1 MFRSKKEVDKHVA
14 DILNKINN
22 ENERNLRGY
31 SFARLY
37 YQIKDYDK
45 AKRYL
50 AGFLS
55 VRESHAAAHKL
66 MGQIYESC
74 NNLEKALQSYKKSLE
89 LEENQKDVVIK
100 ICELYT
106 KLPVDPETARYW
118 ADRAERLFLHHEIV
132 FSLRECIVTAEG
144 EPNVQELEDLIAS
157 ELAARPR
164 DVHLRIKLL
173 KLYMDTERVQDAYS
187 HATKVESKCPFPTNV
202 MWYYFLSDVFETYLG
217 EMGNRVDLDFHINY
231 LAVLE
236 HLVSLTLAEPHVLDC
251 ITTEEC
257 NNKQLHSVGDVASA
271 FDMFDQELDRAWKV
285 SGPSDSSW
293 NYVLHHMSGQ
303 LYFHLGTLLLKR
315 AKKEQGNWKEACR
328 TSAALYLTAYTFKPE
343 SLAQQMWFLQL
354 GNKQKLF
361 TKFHQQGLMRLS
373 VTGHV
378 LMALCKGDKTKWL
391 QKIKQ
396 EVCVSHVRERIFQ
409 RLFPSVMSRKSTTSC
424 TSYFLKDQAFL
435 ENSLEFPTWE
445 ALEENDKVASKLQP
459 ELLHHLVW
467 LALHYQSYG
476 DQQKKDPKYK
486 FEVFDGLK
494 HSSPTLN
501 SGAPESL
508 SLLDVQAFLHATVYT
523 ANLALEQRR
532 ALIHHKAADA
542 PLCVPSY
549 IADPL
554 CTNEQ
559 ASWWKATYKLY
570 ANIAKEKLGE
580 LRRTLQRGLEVI
592 RGVGNH
598 GMDVSLVVH
607 LARLFTDQASELR
620 SNVPS
625 EDTNTEKMLDIEARA
640 SHYWTVALSML
651 DKLAVNQTLRTP
663 KDRLFPSYGNEPSS
677 EEVSALQEE
686 GRLFLA
692 CRAMNDGCYNEAVK
706 EFSSLKS
713 AYASFYLA
721 QVKARICYK
730 SNNTSCESLKKLSEQ
745 ELGCSPRQNISTT
758 VWNNYISLLNRT
770 RDALYLTMDRIRGD
784 KYHSLNAEL
793 DMMLEEVENKL
804 SAVDRSTHSEENQNG
819 EENGVLSESSDS
831 QDKQLQE
838 STNLSRPWQ
847 STPQKVRGILKEQSE
862 RSNLNLS
869 ANHREYVRPSPER
882 LDAQIRAMART
893 QNVLIQTLLDQ
904 QQEVV
909 KTNHAIVEE
918 LKLNRTVI
926 EELKEQLKGLHLVAK
941 CWPKQRFSSKSNASQ
956 AKEGES
962 EEEEE
967 GKDLDEYEEN
977 NYLSYYPESLATHD
991 FRNTFGYGPPSM
1003 VTGPSGPSGV
1013 NYYQHSQDLSINQY
1027 HYPPPAGPPS
1037 LHTPK
1042 YFPPPPP
1049 LAASGLPFSEGQQLP
1064 QFSFP
1069 PPPPNA
1075 ASLSAGL
1082 SRAPVF
1088 GCLGHE
1094 PAAPLPPGSIVP
1106 PSGPPP
1112 MFNVAQPLR
1121 DAPHAFQIPLP
1132 STVTAVTQSITL
1144 SGVTFSPSV
1153 LSSTSEL
1160 FPSSTPLQLQMLLN
1174 KPPVLS
1180 SQKPGSLSNNFR
1192 FDEREQAASALYKHS
1207 KVISSPVSPDK
1218 DKSLEGGRESV
1229 GSDGDHSFGG
1239 DFKPLIP
1246 LPDEVPVQT
1255 GEEDEKVLFENRAKL
1270 FRFVDKEWK
1279 ERGVG
1284 TIKLLLHEISGK
1296 VRLLMRRDQIL
1307 KICANHYICPE
1318 MDLKLMKGS
1327 DRAWIWCAQD
1337 FADEEIKTEKFC
1349 IRFKTV
1355 DIAEE
1360 FKKAF
1365 EKSIEIVKNNTQKSQ
1380 EPTKEIAKE
1389 PKSENVVEE
1398 KKISEDVKFIP
1409 GSQLSSVGF
1418 GDKFKLKP
1426 GNWICDVCLVTN
1438 SAEKNKCQAC
1448 DSPKPGLQ
1456 LENSEDKSTSLSKFT
1471 FGITSQ
1477 SGSGFGALF
1486 AGKQESKPTESSF
1499 HFGIPGSGFSSDLR
1513 KETFPVS
1520 FSSSSRTNVSGEVV
1534 KGTLG
1539 SLAEN
1544 ITQDQEVPKA
1554 SADMSS
1560 SSQFGSA
1567 SFILNQMAS
1576 RQKEDSKQG
1585 SNVFGGFSFTNT
1597 PVIQDSS
1604 QIEDHQIKQVG
1615 LKSKETSQKTEA
1627 QTKSSPF
1634 AQFSFK
1640 LGSSVNQPNFDFLGK
1655 NKEENVPVKEV
1666 EDNHIFGSDKEV
1678 STLTFSALSTTK
1690 SPEEIFG
1697 KSSNFKGFPGSRV
1710 SVFGS
1715 SSTKE
1720 KSNTS
1725 GNEVLEEYEPNVEF
1739 KPVIPLPELVEL
1751 QTGEE
1756 QEEKLFCERAKLF
1769 RYASD
1774 AKQWKD
1780 RGIGELKI
1788 LRHQQTGKCRILMR
1802 REQVLKLCANH
1813 YIVPGMTLSPLSSSD
1828 RAWVWSAQD
1837 YSEGELKQEQL
1848 AVKFKAFDIANE
1860 FRRVFEKCQTEAQKL
1875 ELCPAGIV
1883 KSSMPPVKA
1892 PDSSKV
1898 LEHTT
1903 TNQSPQLS
1911 LTEMFKPKP
1920 GSWECNVC
1928 YVRNNGDDTSCQ
1940 ACATSRPGS
1949 EGALKIVSDI
1959 PKNSTPG
1966 FKFSF
1971 SADIGKQHTIVSESQ
1986 KQDKFQFKV
1995 VSQDEG
2001 SSEFKKPQNSVF
2013 GSIANSSSSGS
2024 FGSFVFGG
2032 QTSSPKFSVTSDQK
2046 SDSRFVFGSTPSSSS
2061 YVFGSSSAGMAFG
2074 STKPLFVLGS
2084 DDDVTSRLS
2093 TPVSE
2098 TDVEDSHGHQAS
2110 EMKMSL
2116 IKDNVKEMAVMSDLT
2131 AITGVSSS
2139 SSTPATSIFTFGTPT
2154 SGQDDAVQFRFGS
2167 PQKHEFSFSGVRP
2180 RSPSKTPNSPGTP
2193 TDIASKGAEEEEEV
2207 EPSEA
2212 DNVYFHPVIPL
2223 PPKIEVKTGEE
2234 GEEVLYSH
2242 RAKLYIFVQGEW
2254 KERGIGNVKLLLNSS
2269 TNQIR
2274 LLMRRDQVLK
2284 VCLNHSVTSDIKFW
2298 KKDDRSWTWGATD
2311 FSEGEPNPARFAI
2324 RFKSDAVSH
2333 QFKTAIDDAQ
2343 KQLSNGQMKS
2353 KWHPTSPDNILAE
2366 KPDSK
2371 PSPLSTFS
2379 FRLDKQ
2385 ATPSA
2390 KGFSLTDRFGI
2401 PPPSTSRNLFG
2412 NILPKAQD
2420 RDDQGDDDIIITKE
2434 KQASDEKRAKAE
2446 QLKLPP
2452 NFYLYEEK
2460 PPCPGCRG
2468 CDKEVEQDEEEP
2480 VQITYE
2486 KKPTKDQIQ
2495 LAEKLKLPPTFFM
2508 YEDKPPC
2515 PGMCMCYVAHV
2526 RFDSENQ
2533 EETDTVSFDVKSSA
2547 VSTESSSV
2555 ISDDQQTLTVFC
2567 SERKDESIKD
2577 TSGAATSSCQTISSS
2592 SSTDS
2597 SVFGAN
2603 LATSYFSFESLAAQ
2617 SSTFDSAA
2625 GFALK
2630 TKGDNN
2636 SFVFAGAGKPLFGG
2650 VKDQDSAAGS
2660 EQDDTQVVPSQEIH
2674 FEPAIPLPKLVET
2687 KTGEEEELPVFCQRA
2702 KLYRFDKNVQQWKER
2717 GVGDFKILKHKNQC
2731 RFRLI
2736 LRRQQVHK
2744 IACNH
2749 YITADM
2755 ELKPMPTSENA
2766 VCWTAIDFADEQP
2779 VSELLAVRFKTKE
2792 LVEEFKEKFE
2802 ECRKAVEM
2810 KIGDTEESVPVHQS
2824 EQIASTT
2831 TNKEALED
2839 SSKCG
2844 SISIKELVENIN
2856 SNTEDEKGNI
2866 SEKMV
2871 KQMTVHAENCENIS
2885 SKDLSESVQIT
2896 YEKKPTKDQIQLAE
2910 KLKLPP
2916 TFFMYEDKP
2925 PCPGCR
2931 GCIDNENQ
2939 EETDTVSF
2947 DVKSSAVSTE
2957 ASSVISDNQQTLT
2970 VFCSERKDESI
2981 KDTSGAATSSCQ
2993 TISSSSSTDSSVFG
3007 ANLATSYFSFESLAA
3022 QSSTFNTSTESSPTK
3037 SKNSF
3042 VFAGA
3047 GKPLFGCVKNQDSV
3061 AGNEQN
3067 DTQVLPSQEI
3077 HFEPAIPLPELVE
3090 TKTGEEEELPVFC
3103 QRAKLYRFDKNVQQW
3118 KERGVGDFKILKHK
3132 NQCRFRLIL
3141 RRQQVHKIACNHYIT
3156 ADMELK
3162 PMPTSENAVCWTA
3175 IDFADEQP
3183 VSELLAVRFK
3193 TKELVEEFKEK
3204 FEECRKAVEMKI
3216 GDTEESVPGSVH
3228 QCDQSTTN
3236 TNKETLEDSSSKLKT
3251 IDMKKLIEGNNDEE
3265 EEEDVMFEKRISFF
3279 IFDQEINNYKFMGV
3293 GPLRVLYDDS
3303 VFGARVQMHS
3313 DQGDLLCDHIIAV
3326 ETTLRSQQREAF
3338 WVVTNTN
3345 VDPPV
3350 EQQFKA
3356 VFSSSN
3362 SLQDFCTVFQEGKQ
3376 MAAQAEISETCEEIP
3391 PENLNVV
3398 MAFFLDQVYQLEPG
3412 IPVEPCQAVT
3422 EELSSQYD
3430 SVTCEDVQKLAE
3442 GNNDGGDE
3450 EEEDIMFEESISF
3463 SVYDQEVRD
3472 FKLLGV
3478 GPLRVLYDD
3487 SVFGARVQMH
3497 NDQGDLLCDHII
3509 AVQTCLRSEQT
3520 KAFWAAIDMS
3530 MDPPIKRQYQAVFSS
3545 PKSLEDFCIVFEEG
3559 KQLAVQAEILEKDE
3573 GTLSSNLQG
3582 ETSSSEPQPK

>member
-55 VRESHAAAHKL
+55 VRENHAAGHKL
-66 MGQIYESC
+66 MGQICESC
-74 NNLEKALQSYKKSLE
+74 SNLERALQSFKKSLE
-89 LEENQKDVVIK
+89 LEENQKDVVLK

-118 ADRAERLFLHHEIV
+118 ADRAERLFPHHEVV

-144 EPNVQELEDLIAS
+144 EPNMQELEDLIAS

-164 DVHLRIKLL
+164 DVNLRIKLL

-202 MWYYFLSDVFETYLG
+202 TWYYFLSDVFETYLG
-217 EMGNRVDLDFHINY
+217 EMGNRVDIDFHINY

-236 HLVSLTLAEPHVLDC
+236 HLVALTLAEPHILDC
-251 ITTEEC
+251 ITIEDC
-257 NNKQLHSVGDVASA
+257 NNRQLHSVGDVASA
-271 FDMFDQELDRAWKV
+271 FDMFDQELDRAWKI
-285 SGPSDSSW
+285 SGPSDGSW

-328 TSAALYLTAYTFKPE
+328 TSAALYLTAYTFKPG
-343 SLAQQMWFLQL
+343 SLVQQMWFMQL

-361 TKFHQQGLMRLS
+361 TRFYQQGLMRLS

-378 LMALCKGDKTKWL
+378 LMALCKDEKTKWL

-409 RLFPSVMSRKSTTSC
+409 RLFPSVTSRKSATSC

-445 ALEENDKVASKLQP
+445 ALEEYDKVASKLQP
-459 ELLHHLVW
+459 ELLHHLIW

-476 DQQKKDPKYK
+476 EDQQKKDPKYK

-494 HSSPTLN
+494 YSSPTLN

-559 ASWWKATYKLY
+559 ANWWKATYKLY

-607 LARLFTDQASELR
+607 LARLFADQASELR
-620 SNVPS
+620 SNITS
-625 EDTNTEKMLDIEARA
+625 DDANTEKILDIEARA

-651 DKLAVNQTLRTP
+651 DKLVVNQTLRTP

-692 CRAMNDGCYNEAVK
+692 CRAMNDGHYNEAA
-706 EFSSLKS
+706 EAFSSLKS

-721 QVKARICYK
+721 Q
-730 SNNTSCESLKKLSEQ
+730 SLKKLSEQ
-745 ELGCSPRQNISTT
+745 ELGCSSRQNVSITI
-758 VWNNYISLLNRT
+758 WNNYISLLNRT

-784 KYHSLNAEL
+784 RYHSLNAEL
-793 DMMLEEVENKL
+793 DIMLEEVENKL
-804 SAVDRSTHSEENQNG
+804 SAANRSTHSEENQNG
-819 EENGVLSESSDS
+819 EEDGALSESSDS
-831 QDKQLQE
+831 QDKQPQE
-838 STNLSRPWQ
+838 STNISRPWQ
-847 STPQKVRGILKEQSE
+847 STPQKVRGILKEKSE

-869 ANHREYVRPSPER
+869 AEHREYVRPSPER

-941 CWPKQRFSSKSNASQ
+941 YWPKRRFSSKSSAGQ

-962 EEEEE
+962 EEEEGE
-967 GKDLDEYEEN
+967 KDLDEYEEN

-1003 VTGPSGPSGV
+1003 VTGPSGV

-1042 YFPPPPP
+1042 YFPPP

-1094 PAAPLPPGSIVP
+1094 PAAPLPPGPMVP
-1106 PSGPPP
+1106 PPPGPPP

-1132 STVTAVTQSITL
+1132 STVTAVAQSITL
-1144 SGVTFSPSV
+1144 SGVTFTPSV

-1160 FPSSTPLQLQMLLN
+1160 FSSSTPSQLQMLLN

-1180 SQKPGSLSNNFR
+1180 TQIPGSLSNSFR
-1192 FDEREQAASALYKHS
+1192 FDEREQAASALYKQS
-1207 KVISSPVSPDK
+1207 KVISSPISPDK

-1229 GSDGDHSFGG
+1229 GSDEGDHSFGG

-1284 TIKLLLHEISGK
+1284 TVKLLLNEISGK

-1307 KICANHYICPE
+1307 KICANHYIFPE

-1327 DRAWIWCAQD
+1327 DRAWVWCAQD
-1337 FADEEIKTEKFC
+1337 FADEEIKAEQFC
-1349 IRFKTV
+1349 IRFKSV
-1355 DIAEE
+1355 EIAED
-1360 FKKAF
+1360 FKNAF
-1365 EKSIEIVKNNTQKSQ
+1365 EKSVEIVKNHTQKNQ
-1380 EPTKEIAKE
+1380 EPATEIAKE
-1389 PKSENVVEE
+1389 PKSVNFVEE
-1398 KKISEDVKFIP
+1398 KKILKDIKCVPENE
-1409 GSQLSSVGF
+1409 LSSVGF
-1418 GDKFKLKP
+1418 GDKFKLQP
-1426 GNWICDVCLVTN
+1426 GNWICDVCLVN
-1438 SAEKNKCQAC
+1438 NPAEKNKCQAC
-1448 DSPKPGLQ
+1448 DSPKPGAQ
-1456 LENSEDKSTSLSKFT
+1456 LSSSEEKSSSLSKFT
-1471 FGITSQ
+1471 FGITPQS

-1486 AGKQESKPTESSF
+1486 AEKQGNKPEEASF
-1499 HFGIPGSGFSSDLR
+1499 HFGIPGSGFSS
-1513 KETFPVS
+1513 
-1520 FSSSSRTNVSGEVV
+1520 SSRTNVSGEIV
-1534 KGTLG
+1534 KGALG
-1539 SLAEN
+1539 FPLVEN
-1544 ITQDQEVPKA
+1544 VTQDQEIPKA
-1554 SADMSS
+1554 SADTSS

-1567 SFILNQMAS
+1567 SFMLNQMAS
-1576 RQKEDSKQG
+1576 RQKEDNKQR

-1597 PVIQDSS
+1597 PVIQDSN
-1604 QIEDHQIKQVG
+1604 QIQDHQIKQIGV
-1615 LKSKETSQKTEA
+1615 KSKEIPQKTEA

-1640 LGSSVNQPNFDFLGK
+1640 LGSVNQPSFDFLGEK
-1655 NKEENVPVKEV
+1655 KERNVTIKETEV
-1666 EDNHIFGSDKEV
+1666 EADDNHLFGSDKEV

-1697 KSSNFKGFPGSRV
+1697 QDSNFKGFPGSGV
-1710 SVFGS
+1710 PVFGS
-1715 SSTKE
+1715 PSTKE

-1725 GNEVLEEYEPNVEF
+1725 GSEVLEEYEPNVEF

-1769 RYASD
+1769 RYAPD
-1774 AKQWKD
+1774 VKQWKE

-1788 LRHQQTGKCRILMR
+1788 LRHQHTGKCRILMR

-1828 RAWVWSAQD
+1828 RAWVWSAKD

-1860 FRRVFEKCQTEAQKL
+1860 FRRVFEKCQTEAQKS
-1875 ELCPAGIV
+1875 EQCPAGIAN
-1883 KSSMPPVKA
+1883 SSMTSFIKA
-1892 PDSSKV
+1892 SDSSKV

-1903 TNQSPQLS
+1903 SSQSTQLS

-1940 ACATSRPGS
+1940 ACATFRPGFD
-1949 EGALKIVSDI
+1949 GTLKVASDI
-1959 PKNSTPG
+1959 PKNSAPG

-1971 SADIGKQHTIVSESQ
+1971 SVDIGKQHSVVSESQ
-1986 KQDKFQFKV
+1986 KLDKFQFKV
-1995 VSQDEG
+1995 VPQDEG
-2001 SSEFKKPQNSVF
+2001 TSDFKKPQNSIF
-2013 GSIANSSSSGS
+2013 GTIANSSSSGS

-2032 QTSSPKFSVTSDQK
+2032 QTSSPKFSLTSDQK
-2046 SDSRFVFGSTPSSSS
+2046 SDSRFVFGSTPSKSS
-2061 YVFGSSSAGMAFG
+2061 YMFGSSSAGMAFG

-2084 DDDVTSRLS
+2084 DDDATSRLS

-2098 TDVEDSHGHQAS
+2098 TDVEDSHGHPTS
-2110 EMKMSL
+2110 ELKMSL
-2116 IKDNVKEMAVMSDLT
+2116 TKDNTQEMAVTSDLT
-2131 AITGVSSS
+2131 AITSVSSL
-2139 SSTPATSIFTFGTPT
+2139 SSTPAAPIFTFGTPT
-2154 SGQDDAVQFRFGS
+2154 SGQDDTVQFRFGS
-2167 PQKHEFSFSGVRP
+2167 PQKHEFTFSGIRP

-2193 TDIASKGAEEEEEV
+2193 TDIASRGAEEEEEV

-2223 PPKIEVKTGEE
+2223 PPKVEVKTGEE
-2234 GEEVLYSH
+2234 GEEVLYSQ
-2242 RAKLYIFVQGEW
+2242 RAKLYMFVQGEW
-2254 KERGIGNVKLLLNSS
+2254 KERGIGDVKLLLNSS

-2284 VCLNHSVTSDIKFW
+2284 VCLNHNVTSDIKFN

-2324 RFKSDAVSH
+2324 RFKSEAVSQ
-2333 QFKTAIDDAQ
+2333 QFKAAVDDAQ
-2343 KQLSNGQMKS
+2343 KQLSNGQVKS
-2353 KWHPTSPDNILAE
+2353 KQHSTPPDTLTE
-2366 KPDSK
+2366 KPVST

-2385 ATPSA
+2385 TTPST
-2390 KGFSLTDRFGI
+2390 KGFSLADKFGI
-2401 PPPSTSRNLFG
+2401 PPSSTSRNLFG
-2412 NILPKAQD
+2412 NVLPKAPD
-2420 RDDQGDDDIIITKE
+2420 RDDQSDDGIIILKA
-2434 KQASDEKRAKAE
+2434 KQASDEKRARAQ

-2460 PPCPGCRG
+2460 SPCPGCRG
-2468 CDKEVEQDEEEP
+2468 CDKEEEFEQIKEEP
-2480 VQITYE
+2480 VLITYE

-2515 PGMCMCYVAHV
+2515 PGCRGCI
-2526 RFDSENQ
+2526 DNENQ
-2533 EETDTVSFDVKSSA
+2533 EETDTVQSDVKSRA
-2547 VSTESSSV
+2547 VTSKSPITSSV
-2555 ISDDQQTLTVFC
+2555 ISDNEQALTVFS
-2567 SERKDESIKD
+2567 SERKDEKIQE
-2577 TSGAATSSCQTISSS
+2577 TSEAATSSSQTKSTFL
-2592 SSTDS
+2592 STDS

-2603 LATSYFSFESLAAQ
+2603 LVTSNFSFEALAAQ
-2617 SSTFDSAA
+2617 SSTSNSAA
-2625 GFALK
+2625 GSALK
-2630 TKGDNN
+2630 TKGDNC
-2636 SFVFAGAGKPLFGG
+2636 FAFTGAGKPLFVD
-2650 VKDQDSAAGS
+2650 VKNQDFAAGS
-2660 EQDDTQVVPSQEIH
+2660 EQSDTQVVPSQEIH
-2674 FEPAIPLPKLVET
+2674 FEPVIPLPELVET
-2687 KTGEEEELPVFCQRA
+2687 KTGEEEELPVFCHRA

-2755 ELKPMPTSENA
+2755 KLKPMPTTENA
-2766 VCWTAIDFADEQP
+2766 VCWTAVDFAEEQS

-2810 KIGDTEESVPVHQS
+2810 KTGDTKESLPESGHQS
-2824 EQIASTT
+2824 EQITSTK

-2839 SSKCG
+2839 TSKCET
-2844 SISIKELVENIN
+2844 IILKKLVGKINNNAEGETEGNI
-2856 SNTEDEKGNI
+2856 I
-2866 SEKMV
+2866 SEKTG
-2871 KQMTVHAENCENIS
+2871 KQMAVQAENWEKIPP
-2885 SKDLSESVQIT
+2885 KDLNEPVLIT

-2931 GCIDNENQ
+2931 GCIDNESLGEAGALQ
-2939 EETDTVSF
+2939 CAI
-2947 DVKSSAVSTE
+2947 KSSAVTTE
-2957 ASSVISDNQQTLT
+2957 SSITSSSISDVKLDLT
-2970 VFCSERKDESI
+2970 VSSESKGECI
-2981 KDTSGAATSSCQ
+2981 TDTSRAATSPCQ
-2993 TISSSSSTDSSVFG
+2993 TISTSLSTDSSVFG
-3007 ANLATSYFSFESLAA
+3007 ANLDTSNFSFEALAA
-3022 QSSTFNTSTESSPTK
+3022 RSSTFNSTAGSSPMK
-3037 SKNSF
+3037 SKENSF

-3047 GKPLFGCVKNQDSV
+3047 GKPLFGGVKCQDPV
-3061 AGNEQN
+3061 AGSEQD
-3067 DTQVLPSQEI
+3067 DTQVVPSQEI
-3077 HFEPAIPLPELVE
+3077 HFEPVIPLPELVE

-3103 QRAKLYRFDKNVQQW
+3103 HRAKLYRFDKNVQQW

-3132 NQCRFRLIL
+3132 NQCRFRLLL

-3156 ADMELK
+3156 ADMKLK
-3162 PMPTSENAVCWTA
+3162 PMPTTENAVCWTA
-3175 IDFADEQP
+3175 VDFAEEQP
-3183 VSELLAVRFK
+3183 VSEFLAVRFK

-3204 FEECRKAVEMKI
+3204 FEECRKAVEIKAS
-3216 GDTEESVPGSVH
+3216 DKEESVSESVH
-3228 QCDQSTTN
+3228 QSDQSTTN
-3236 TNKETLEDSSSKLKT
+3236 TNKETLEDSSSKCET
-3251 IDMKKLIEGNNDEE
+3251 IDLKELIEGNNDGEEE

-3279 IFDQEINNYKFMGV
+3279 IFDQEINNYKFLGV

-3313 DQGDLLCDHIIAV
+3313 DQGDLLCDHIIAAQ
-3326 ETTLRSQQREAF
+3326 TTLQSQQREAH
-3338 WVVTNTN
+3338 WVAVNTS
-3345 VDPPV
+3345 VDPAI
-3350 EQQFKA
+3350 EQQYKA

-3376 MAAQAEISETCEEIP
+3376 
-3391 PENLNVV
+3391 
-3398 MAFFLDQVYQLEPG
+3398 
-3412 IPVEPCQAVT
+3412 
-3422 EELSSQYD
+3422 
-3430 SVTCEDVQKLAE
+3430 
-3442 GNNDGGDE
+3442 
-3450 EEEDIMFEESISF
+3450 
-3463 SVYDQEVRD
+3463 
-3472 FKLLGV
+3472 
-3478 GPLRVLYDD
+3478 
-3487 SVFGARVQMH
+3487 
-3497 NDQGDLLCDHII
+3497 
-3509 AVQTCLRSEQT
+3509 
-3520 KAFWAAIDMS
+3520 
-3530 MDPPIKRQYQAVFSS
+3530 
-3545 PKSLEDFCIVFEEG
+3545 
-3559 KQLAVQAEILEKDE
+3559 LAVQAEILEKDE
-3573 GTLSSNLQG
+3573 GTLTSNLQG
-3582 ETSSSEPQPK
+3582 ETGSSEVQPKEKET